1 MLYTRSSC
9 RQTPIGLKVT

>member
-9 RQTPIGLKVT
+9 RQTPIGLRVT